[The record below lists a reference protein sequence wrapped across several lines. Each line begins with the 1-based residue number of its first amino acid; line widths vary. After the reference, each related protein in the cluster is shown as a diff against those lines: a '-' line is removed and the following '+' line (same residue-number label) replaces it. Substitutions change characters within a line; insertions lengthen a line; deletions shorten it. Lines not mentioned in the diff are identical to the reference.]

1 MMEAYNMYL
10 LKSAA
15 WLSGFALVFML
26 FLRNERFFLLNRIYL
41 VAGVL
46 VSFIFPLISIH
57 YTVLLPVISNVYSD
71 SEAMVNHQITG
82 NSLMP
87 DIKKFLLILYFS
99 GAASVAALLIR
110 QVRPVLKAIKKS
122 EIIPLYQVKLIKAPE
137 YTSPFSFFSY
147 VFVNPSITDVETK
160 EIMIHELVHIRQKHW
175 FDLMLA
181 ELLCIFQWFNPLVW
195 IYLRFI
201 RQNHEYLA
209 DEAALQQTTDPAIYR
224 AVLLNQI
231 VGFPVFSLANSFS
244 YSLNKKR
251 FIMMKNIITS
261 PYRKL
266 KVLFILPVFALF
278 FYSFARPD
286 YKYSNLNEVSSGFT
300 SNSTEQKTVRG
311 TVVSHDGQPLRGAN
325 VIVQGTTL
333 GTSADEK
340 GKFKIDNMPSDRLL
354 AVSFMGFK
362 TRILKPDF
370 NSEMTITMIRDTV
383 KYSSNDG
390 PPPIYVVDGKEVDRA
405 EADKINPENI
415 ESVNVLKNKP
425 GITTATDKYGEKG
438 KNGVVEIITKKTAVK
453 EVNKNTDKEVW
464 MVMEEL
470 PQFPGGIDAMT
481 SWIAANIK
489 YPDDALK
496 GKITGKVYV
505 SFTVSKSGK
514 VKDAVITKSASP
526 VLNNEAIRIISSMPD
541 WKPGTQS
548 GKSVAVQM
556 EVPVEFKLK

>member
-1 MMEAYNMYL
+1 MMEAYGMYL
-10 LKSAA
+10 LKSAV
-15 WLSGFALVFML
+15 WLSGFALVFMI

-41 VAGVL
+41 VAGVF

-57 YTVLLPVISNVYSD
+57 YTVLLPVITNMHSD
-71 SEAMVNHQITG
+71 TEAMVSRQIAG
-82 NSLMP
+82 NSVMP
-87 DIKKFLLILYFS
+87 DPKLLLLILYFS
-99 GAASVAALLIR
+99 GAASVSALLIR
-110 QVRPVLKAIKKS
+110 QGRSVLKAIKKS
-122 EIIPLYQVKLIKAPE
+122 EIIPLHQVKLIKAPE

-175 FDLMLA
+175 LDLMLA

-195 IYLRFI
+195 IYIRFI

-231 VGFPVFSLANSFS
+231 VGVPVFSLTNSFS

-266 KVLFILPVFALF
+266 KVLFILPVFALV

-286 YKYSNLNEVSSGFT
+286 YKISNLNEVSSGLA
-300 SNSTEQKTVRG
+300 SNTTEQKSVRG

-333 GTSADEK
+333 GTTADEK

-354 AVSFMGFK
+354 AVSFIGFK
-362 TRILKPDF
+362 TRVLKPDF

-383 KYSSNDG
+383 KYSNDG
-390 PPPIYVVDGKEVDRA
+390 PPPLYVVDGKEVTGA
-405 EADKINPENI
+405 EAEKLNQENI
-415 ESVNVLKNKP
+415 ESVNVLKDKP
-425 GITTATDKYGEKG
+425 GSTPATDKYGEKG
-438 KNGVVEIITKKTAVK
+438 KNGVVEIITKKATVN
-453 EVNKNTDKEVW
+453 EVNKNTDKDVW

-470 PQFPGGIDAMT
+470 PQFPGGKDALT
-481 SWIAANIK
+481 SWIAGNIK
-489 YPDDALK
+489 YPDEALK

-505 SFTVSKSGK
+505 SFTVSTSGK
-514 VKDAVITKSASP
+514 VKDAVVTKSASP
-526 VLNNEAIRIISSMPD
+526 VLNNEAIRVISSMPD